1 MTVSPS
7 GALLER
13 LFGGEETSPRP
24 LSISTCVPELDR
36 LSRILGETKCYM
48 IASAETCRS
57 VATSIKIKRP
67 HTGNPLQELDAKG
80 REPATLHIALIQQSA
95 PGTPD

>member
-67 HTGNPLQELDAKG
+67 HTQAIPSRSWMPKG
-80 REPATLHIALIQQSA
+80 ESPPRYI
-95 PGTPD
+95 